1 MNLIP
6 WNKNQNTLDPFTDML
21 DLDKE
26 ISRFF
31 GMPLERDLGFQD
43 NSFGPEID
51 IRDTADSILIKAD
64 LPGMDKKHIHV
75 SIEGDTLYISGERK
89 RETKVEHKDYVR
101 EERSYGEFRRAFRLP
116 DGVDTK
122 NAKAKYT
129 DGVLELML
137 PKTKEAK
144 PKQIQIEVN

>member
-6 WNKNQNTLDPFTDML
+6 WNKNQNVWDPFS
-21 DLDKE
+21 DL
-26 ISRFF
+26 F
-31 GMPLERDLGFQD
+31 GMSLERTRDFGTD
-43 NSFGPEID
+43 SFGPEID
-51 IRDTADSILIKAD
+51 IRDTEDSILIKAD

-116 DGVDTK
+116 DSVDTK
-122 NAKAKYT
+122 NAKAKYI